1 MSLKYAITGV
11 NRSPERIFV
20 MGRQFPVGSGKEGEG
35 SRRERTCGREWEI
48 GCCGRSGLVGEGKN
62 RVRGMTHSF
71 GHCER
76 KR

>member
-1 MSLKYAITGV
+1 
-11 NRSPERIFV
+11 

-48 GCCGRSGLVGEGKN
+48 GCCGRSRLVGEGKN

-71 GHCER
+71 GHCE
-76 KR
+76 